1 MKSPAVTEERKF
13 ELLDEELQNR
23 KIGSDA
29 TGRMLKKLIEDNK
42 FNLLDDVIDNFGK
55 LMRAKRGE
63 LIAIVTSADKLA
75 KKTSTAL
82 KAGLEAQFD
91 NKTVIIDN
99 KARNYF
105 TPPTHSCPYYLSVHT
120 YYVIQQVCIYTYVIQ
135 CMHISMCPTFMSS
148 HHLDYNKTH
157 AYIMSLLYLPFTKYM
172 HMYMPKYNYFVE
184 RFCTGRPL
192 NYRWVDDRHR
202 RQVCR
207 FICANCPVRRAL
219 SAKQFQRV
227 DFLFYLYELIDER

>member
-1 MKSPAVTEERKF
+1 MRGCSGYSSVRGVARNFPLIKLAQSYTLSYVVYQNCRDLVTKESVLFVKSPAVTEERKF

-23 KIGSDA
+23 KVGSEA

-82 KAGLEAQFD
+82 KQGLEAQFE
-91 NKTVIIDN
+91 NKTVIIEN

-105 TPPTHSCPYYLSVHT
+105 APPTLSCPYYCLSTHI
-120 YYVIQQVCIYTYVIQ
+120 YVIQQVCIYIYICICHSVHV
-135 CMHISMCPTFMSS
+135 HI
-148 HHLDYNKTH
+148 
-157 AYIMSLLYLPFTKYM
+157 
-172 HMYMPKYNYFVE
+172 YMPNF
-184 RFCTGRPL
+184 
-192 NYRWVDDRHR
+192 N
-202 RQVCR
+202 
-207 FICANCPVRRAL
+207 
-219 SAKQFQRV
+219 
-227 DFLFYLYELIDER
+227 LFTSS